1 MIADR
6 LQYRAAIYAAVYT
19 PPLRLTRD
27 QAVGLYKA
35 IADSGF
41 ASLALKYTPEE
52 NEKPFKIFMEEMGE
66 GRRIDKVTVDI
77 VQGRLRLLIDQEW
90 PDSFGV
96 ACKKADQIVEVF
108 GEIVSECEVQI
119 SEARVRAQV
128 PIGISSSKDYM
139 ISTLMPT
146 ASTRLQNLGQIEFL
160 GLRLQTAPEL
170 VGLSSHLCAP
180 AREVTIEP
188 LRQEPGFLYLEVMS
202 NWGRQALR
210 PVQGKPGQAELVP
223 GPLALLS
230 GPLKPSEYLG
240 EVKEY
245 MEDNLCPFLEK
256 GQ

>member
-1 MIADR
+1 VIADR
-6 LQYRAAIYAAVYT
+6 LQYRAAVYAAVYT

-27 QAVGLYKA
+27 QAMGLYKR
-35 IADSGF
+35 IAESGF
-41 ASLALKYTPEE
+41 PKLKLEYNPDE
-52 NEKPFKIFMEEMGE
+52 NEKPFKIIMEEKGE
-66 GRRIDKVTVDI
+66 GRRIDKITVDI
-77 VQGRLRLLIDQEW
+77 FQGRLRLSIDQAW
-90 PDSFGV
+90 PDSFDV

-128 PIGISSSKDYM
+128 PIGVSSSKDYM

-146 ASTRLQNLGQIEFL
+146 VSARLRNLGQIKFL

-170 VGLSSHLCAP
+170 VGLSSHLDAP
-180 AREVTIEP
+180 SREVTIEP

-210 PVQGKPGQAELVP
+210 PVPEKPGQAELVP
-223 GPLALLS
+223 GPLTLLS
-230 GPLKPSEYLG
+230 GPLKPSDYLG
-240 EVKEY
+240 EVRGY
-245 MEDNLCPFLEK
+245 IEDNLCPFLEK